1 MSVTKKHRVL
11 WVITAFLLSV
21 LVNTANASVNSRP
34 DMPQK
39 AELSHNSA
47 QMPCESESE
56 HPAGVQHANGN
67 NHSCMS
73 DICHCATQGCHLT
86 PIGFNS
92 LTAWLSLPHHPVQT
106 PLRQNLLNAGP
117 HRLDRPPRS

>member
-1 MSVTKKHRVL
+1 MSVTKTHWVL
-11 WVITAFLLSV
+11 WIITAFLLSV
-21 LVNTANASVNSRP
+21 LVNTAHASLNSRH
-34 DMPQK
+34 DISQR
-39 AELSHNSA
+39 AELSHSA
-47 QMPCESESE
+47 AMPCESESA

-73 DICHCATQGCHLT
+73 DICHCVTQGCHLT
-86 PIGFNS
+86 PIGINPQ
-92 LTAWLSLPHHPVQT
+92 LAWVFLPHHPAQT